1 MRKTSLFTVL
11 LLVLALALTA
21 CAGTS
26 GTDTTSGAPASTAET
41 AGNVANFGS
50 GEQVESAA
58 TSEAQTEAAAT
69 TDAIV
74 EDTTEAPAEEPT
86 EATRPAS
93 WSTTTGIGKV
103 GMLLPDFSVTT
114 ADGETFTLSEE
125 LKDHDLVLVNLWAT
139 WCGYCK
145 MEFPY
150 LEEAYEEY
158 KDRIA
163 VIALSTEYSDT
174 AEVMQKFA
182 KENNLTFPLAQDE
195 SFRFTRCFNI
205 EGVPTSILVDRN
217 GQVVWTKVGA
227 MPSTQAFKDVFDEYL
242 PKTEQYGEVKYSV
255 VVKDQSGEPVP
266 GALVSFCT
274 DEACHPITAD
284 ENGEAVYEAELGEYH
299 VQVLS
304 LPEGYELD
312 AADAEFNIGAWS
324 GTTTVTVTKQG

>member
-1 MRKTSLFTVL
+1 MRKTALITAL
-11 LLVLALALTA
+11 LLALALVLTA
-21 CAGTS
+21 CAGTTGS
-26 GTDTTSGAPASTAET
+26 DQTSGAPET
-41 AGNVANFGS
+41 TTGNADAFGS
-50 GEQVESAA
+50 QAS
-58 TSEAQTEAAAT
+58 TEAAPT
-69 TDAIV
+69 TEAEV
-74 EDTTEAPAEEPT
+74 PTTTAPVTEMTTEAPTEAPTEEPT

-114 ADGETFTLSEE
+114 AEGETFTLSEA
-125 LKDHDLVLVNLWAT
+125 LKDHDLVLINLWAT

-158 KDRIA
+158 KDRVE

-174 AEVMQKFA
+174 AEVMQEFA
-182 KENNLTFPLAQDE
+182 KENNLTFLFAQDE
-195 SFRFTRCFNI
+195 KFRMTRCFNI
-205 EGVPTSILVDRN
+205 EGVPTSVLVDRN
-217 GQVVWTKVGA
+217 GQVVWMEVGA
-227 MPSTQAFKDVFDEYL
+227 MPSTQAFRDVFDEYL
-242 PKTEQYGEVKYSV
+242 PKDDAYGEVKYSV
-255 VVKDQSGEPVP
+255 VVKDQNGDPVP
-266 GALVSFCT
+266 GAVVSFCT

-312 AADAEFNIGAWS
+312 AADAEFNIGTWS
-324 GTTTVTVTKQG
+324 GITNVTVTRQG

>member
-1 MRKTSLFTVL
+1 MRKTALITAL
-11 LLVLALALTA
+11 LLALALVLTA
-21 CAGTS
+21 CAGTTGSDQSS
-26 GTDTTSGAPASTAET
+26 GVPETTTA
-41 AGNVANFGS
+41 NVNAFGS
-50 GEQVESAA
+50 QES
-58 TSEAQTEAAAT
+58 TEAAP
-69 TDAIV
+69 
-74 EDTTEAPAEEPT
+74 TTEAEAPTTTAPVTEVTTEDPTEAPTEEPT

-114 ADGETFTLSEE
+114 AEGETFTLSES
-125 LKDHDLVLVNLWAT
+125 LKDHDLVLINLWAT

-158 KDRIA
+158 KDRVE

-174 AEVMQKFA
+174 AEVMLEFA
-182 KENNLTFPLAQDE
+182 KENNLTFLFAQDE
-195 SFRFTRCFNI
+195 KFRMTRCFNI
-205 EGVPTSILVDRN
+205 EGVPTSVLVDRN
-217 GQVVWTKVGA
+217 GQVVWTEVGA
-227 MPSTQAFKDVFDEYL
+227 MPSTQAFRDVFDEYL
-242 PKTEQYGEVKYSV
+242 PKEETYGEVKYSV
-255 VVKDQSGEPVP
+255 VLKDQNGDPVP
-266 GALVSFCT
+266 GAVVSFCT

-312 AADAEFNIGAWS
+312 AESAEFNIGTWS
-324 GTTTVTVTKQG
+324 GITNVTVTKQG